1 MLLSDGLRRF
11 LPTITHPPTRGVDEV
26 SRSLMPISFQ
36 GPISEESL
44 TIAAAA
50 AKVPLSTFEEEEAS
64 GFPTDGLVPLTPTA
78 APKQVVTSVSVS

>member
-1 MLLSDGLRRF
+1 MCDGLSRF
-11 LPTITHPPTRGVDEV
+11 LPIITHPPTRGVDEV

-44 TIAAAA
+44 TIAT